1 MKTIQLEPGGFYH
14 IYNRGINSEDIFKSP
29 ENYDFFIRQ
38 YTKYVSPV
46 VETWSY
52 CLLKN
57 HFHFLIRVNLE
68 TTFKTLPNGKAYEL
82 NPSRQLGHFFN
93 SYAQA
98 INKQFNRTGSLL
110 ENSFKRKPLDDDRYL
125 SQLVWYIHSNAQK
138 HGIVDDFRRWPYS
151 SYKHFLSD
159 DNTFLAK
166 EKVLDWFGGKE
177 HFKNFHIGNKSLTDD
192 LIIE

>member
-57 HFHFLIRVNLE
+57 HFHFLIRVKLE

-192 LIIE
+192 FIIE

>member
-1 MKTIQLEPGGFYH
+1 MKTIQLERGGFYH

-68 TTFKTLPNGKAYEL
+68 PTFKTLPNGKTYEL

-110 ENSFKRKPLDDDRYL
+110 ENSFKRKSLDDDRYL
-125 SQLVWYIHSNAQK
+125 SHLVWYIHSNAQK
-138 HGIVDDFRRWPYS
+138 HGLVDDFRKWPYS
-151 SYKHFLSD
+151 SYKYFLID

-166 EKVLDWFGGKE
+166 ENVLDWFGGAE
-177 HFKNFHIGNKSLTDD
+177 HFKNFHLGNKSLIDD